1 MAAVATN
8 KTNNKH
14 QAQPWKANWPH
25 ETEQQPLQQMYGS
38 YKKGE
43 KMMFAGNGGG
53 GGKSEIQYDS
63 SDKATK

>member
-1 MAAVATN
+1 MGVSAPLKRNSTA
-8 KTNNKH
+8 

-25 ETEQQPLQQMYGS
+25 KTEQNPLQQMYGT

-43 KMMFAGNGGG
+43 KMLFAGNGGG

-63 SDKATK
+63 GCKPSE